1 MKSNLV
7 SRLKSRRQDIVRTIA
22 HIRQEQV
29 EVERNTEWK
38 DLGAQQRRYAFLA
51 DLSTWYDAKLKQ
63 VDQLLDRITQPDRF
77 AWRKPEPDTVRAQDY
92 YGKEA
97 FGPKSAPRKRV

>member
-77 AWRKPEPDTVRAQDY
+77 ACKREPDTARAQDY
-92 YGKEA
+92 RGKEA
-97 FGPKSAPRKRV
+97 FGPSAPRKRV